1 MKENKMSGPCGIY
14 GGQEKWRQRFGTFI
28 PKERNQLKNSE
39 VRWESY
45 ITMDPEQTGWDGL

>member
-1 MKENKMSGPCGIY
+1 MFMLN
-14 GGQEKWRQRFGTFI
+14 
-28 PKERNQLKNSE
+28 ERNQFKKPK